1 MSWML
6 ILLYLAM
13 GVGCGALRLSALA
26 VGLLATVPAAFGV
39 IVGYTQGASH
49 LVLVILAPILLIE
62 SSYFLT
68 MLLVE
73 RLTRREKVET
83 PLDAHDTPLQ
93 FSQRHRARRE

>member
-1 MSWML
+1 ML

-13 GVGCGALRLSALA
+13 GIGCGALRLSALA
-26 VGLLATVPAAFGV
+26 VALLATVPAAFGV
-39 IVGYTQGASH
+39 IVGYTQGVSH
-49 LVLVILAPILLIE
+49 LLLVILAPILLIE

-73 RLTRREKVET
+73 RLTRREKVKP
-83 PLDAHDTPLQ
+83 PLDAHDAPLQ